1 MNTNK
6 DVVGIVLAAG
16 YSSRMG
22 KLKQLLPI
30 AGVPSVVRVARVL
43 ANTVSE
49 VAVVLG
55 HRAKEIELALELE
68 RCKCVYN
75 KDYSRGM
82 LSSVQCGI
90 KEFKNAS
97 SYLIALAD
105 QPMIQES
112 TVSSILSSA
121 SLSSKGIVIPK
132 YEGRCGHPVFIHSKY
147 YEKIVGLSHKVGLNV
162 ITRGNKDD
170 TLEIDLSEIEI
181 IKDMDTLDDYK
192 RIQNLYGK

>member
-1 MNTNK
+1 VNTNK
-6 DVVGIVLAAG
+6 GVVGIVLAAG

-22 KLKQLLPI
+22 KLKQLLPV

-55 HRAKEIELALELE
+55 HRAKEIESALELE
-68 RCKCVYN
+68 RCKCVFN
-75 KDYSRGM
+75 KNHSLGM
-82 LSSVQCGI
+82 LSSIQCGI

-112 TVSSILSSA
+112 TVSSILYNA
-121 SLSSKGIVIPK
+121 KRSSKGIVIPR
-132 YEGRCGHPVFIHSKY
+132 YEGRCGHPVFIDSKY
-147 YEKIVGLSHKVGLNV
+147 YDKIVGLPHKVGLNV

-170 TLEIDLSEIEI
+170 TLEIDLSEMEI
-181 IKDMDTLDDYK
+181 IRDMDTLDDYK

>member
-68 RCKCVYN
+68 RCKCVY
-75 KDYSRGM
+75 RG
-82 LSSVQCGI
+82 
-90 KEFKNAS
+90 A
-97 SYLIALAD
+97 
-105 QPMIQES
+105 
-112 TVSSILSSA
+112 
-121 SLSSKGIVIPK
+121 
-132 YEGRCGHPVFIHSKY
+132 
-147 YEKIVGLSHKVGLNV
+147 
-162 ITRGNKDD
+162 
-170 TLEIDLSEIEI
+170 
-181 IKDMDTLDDYK
+181 
-192 RIQNLYGK
+192 